1 MLVNDF
7 RIIIQVKGG
16 KVGVEADDEKI
27 KTQDL
32 ASTCGILQILTGGM
46 AMRQG
51 NSLDEVKD
59 SMWDIYQWAMQKLM
73 DKWEE
78 MELWDD

>member
-32 ASTCGILQILTGGM
+32 ASTCGILQILTGEM

-51 NSLDEVKD
+51 NSLAED
-59 SMWDIYQWAMQKLM
+59 
-73 DKWEE
+73 
-78 MELWDD
+78 